1 MGIEIYIALRV
12 ALILMSV
19 ITFFFIIKQIRK
31 NKIEIGESLFW
42 IVMSIVLIVVSV
54 FPQIPEFFAKLLG
67 IQSPS
72 NFVFLVAIFF
82 IMMKLFTQSVEVAKQ
97 KQKLKSLI
105 ENVALK
111 EKELD
116 EKIKKLEGN
125 K

>member
-1 MGIEIYIALRV
+1 MGIYIALRV
-12 ALILMSV
+12 LLIIMSV
-19 ITFFFIIKQIRK
+19 FTFAFVIKQIRK

-42 IVMSIVLIVVSV
+42 IIISIILIVISV
-54 FPQIPEFFAKLLG
+54 FPQITGFFTKLLG

-72 NFVFLVAIFF
+72 NFVFLVAIF
-82 IMMKLFTQSVEVAKQ
+82 IVMLKLFTLSIDVAKL

-116 EKIKKLEGN
+116 EKIQQINEGSN

>member
-1 MGIEIYIALRV
+1 MGMFIALRV
-12 ALILMSV
+12 ALIIMSV
-19 ITFFFIIKQIRK
+19 ITFFFVIKQIRR

-42 IVMSIVLIVVSV
+42 IVMSIILVIVSI
-54 FPQIPEFFAKLLG
+54 FPQIPEYLSRLLG

-82 IMMKLFTQSVEVAKQ
+82 TMIKLFTLSIQVAKE

-111 EKELD
+111 EKELE
-116 EKIKKLEGN
+116 EKIRKSEEDK
-125 K
+125 

>member
-1 MGIEIYIALRV
+1 MGTYFVLRIAL
-12 ALILMSV
+12 IIMSV
-19 ITFFFIIKQIRK
+19 ITFVFVIRQIRK

-42 IVMSIVLIVVSV
+42 IVMSAILIVISV
-54 FPQIPEFFAKLLG
+54 FPQIPTFFSNLLG

-82 IMMKLFTQSVEVAKQ
+82 TMLKLFSLSIQVAKN
-97 KQKLKSLI
+97 KQKMKSLI

-116 EKIKKLEGN
+116 EKIQKLEENN
-125 K
+125 KV

>member
-1 MGIEIYIALRV
+1 MKIYIALRV
-12 ALILMSV
+12 ALIVMSV
-19 ITFFFIIKQIRK
+19 ITMIFVIRQIRK

-42 IVMSIVLIVVSV
+42 IIMSVILVIISV
-54 FPQIPEFFAKLLG
+54 FPQISIFFTRLLG

-82 IMMKLFTQSVEVAKQ
+82 TMLKLFSLSIEVAKQ

-116 EKIKKLEGN
+116 EKIKMIKDDEQ
-125 K
+125 

>member
-1 MGIEIYIALRV
+1 MFF
-12 ALILMSV
+12 V
-19 ITFFFIIKQIRK
+19 IRQIRK

-42 IVMSIVLIVVSV
+42 IVMSIVLVIVSII
-54 FPQIPEFFAKLLG
+54 PQIPEFFARLLG

-82 IMMKLFTQSVEVAKQ
+82 TMMKLFSQSIEVAKQ

-116 EKIKKLEGN
+116 EKIQKISEG